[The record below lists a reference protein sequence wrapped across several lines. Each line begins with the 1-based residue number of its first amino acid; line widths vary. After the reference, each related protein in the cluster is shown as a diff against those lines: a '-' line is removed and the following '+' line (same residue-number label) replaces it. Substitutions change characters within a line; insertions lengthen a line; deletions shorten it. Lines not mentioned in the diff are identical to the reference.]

1 MTGIQIYVTGLD
13 SSILLTMFQLLKLH
27 LVDKRMKS
35 EFGRKKSHKK
45 TALELSTRIRKQNVV
60 PIFLGFEIIL
70 LALDGLRGILG
81 RNPVS
86 YPQCL

>member
-1 MTGIQIYVTGLD
+1 
-13 SSILLTMFQLLKLH
+13 
-27 LVDKRMKS
+27 MKS

-45 TALELSTRIRKQNVV
+45 TGLELSTRIRKQNVV
-60 PIFLGFEIIL
+60 PIFLGFEIIV

-86 YPQCL
+86 YPQFL